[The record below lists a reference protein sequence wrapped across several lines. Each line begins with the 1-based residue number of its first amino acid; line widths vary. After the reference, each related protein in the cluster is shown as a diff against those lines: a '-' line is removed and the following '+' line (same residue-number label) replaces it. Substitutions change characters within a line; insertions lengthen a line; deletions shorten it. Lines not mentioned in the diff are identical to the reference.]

1 MYKNG
6 MSKYDE
12 IKDMSNGDFKRLT
25 GVRKATFRIMVDTVI
40 KHENE
45 RKKISG
51 RPLTLSYEDQVLMTL
66 EYNRE
71 YRTYFHIAADY
82 GMSES
87 NSYKLIKKTEDI
99 LSVSDDFSLPDKK
112 KLAKSN
118 TEIEAVLI
126 DATESPIER
135 PEKRQKYY
143 YSGKKKAYS
152 EDSACCEC
160 KDS

>member
-25 GVRKATFRIMVDTVI
+25 GVRKATFRKMVEAVV

-71 YRTYFHIAADY
+71 YRTYLHLGADY
-82 GMSES
+82 GTSES
-87 NSYKLIKKTEDI
+87 NCYKLIKKTEDI
-99 LSVSDDFSLPDKK
+99 LSVSEDFRLPDRK

-118 TEIEAVLI
+118 TEIVTVLI
-126 DATESPIER
+126 DTTESPTEH

-143 YSGKKKAYS
+143 YSGKKK
-152 EDSACCEC
+152 DIP
-160 KDS
+160 